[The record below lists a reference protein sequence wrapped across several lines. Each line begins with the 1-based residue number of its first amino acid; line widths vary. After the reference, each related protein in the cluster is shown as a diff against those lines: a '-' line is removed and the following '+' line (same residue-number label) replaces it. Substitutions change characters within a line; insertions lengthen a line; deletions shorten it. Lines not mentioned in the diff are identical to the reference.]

1 LIISFHLTDFSHEQK
16 DMRLPI
22 HKASRRGKSI
32 NLALSERG
40 LSALRGTG
48 LDLEKTILEAS
59 VPMKARM
66 VHIGK
71 NGTQMS
77 QAYDVN
83 GKVYYLILSLQRTK
97 RGFFP
102 PRYEQHINAV
112 DRARL
117 NELLLDAAEK
127 MDNVTVYFEHRLTQA
142 DLDKNTVEF
151 AIG

>member
-1 LIISFHLTDFSHEQK
+1 
-16 DMRLPI
+16 MRLPV
-22 HKASRRGKSI
+22 HRESRRGKSI

-48 LDLEKTILEAS
+48 LNLEKTILEAS

-83 GKVYYLILSLQRTK
+83 GQVQ
-97 RGFFP
+97 
-102 PRYEQHINAV
+102 INVQAV
-112 DRARL
+112 C
-117 NELLLDAAEK
+117 
-127 MDNVTVYFEHRLTQA
+127 T
-142 DLDKNTVEF
+142 
-151 AIG
+151 II